1 MTMESS
7 IIGDE
12 DLEEYNEQLQCLI
25 ASTEGTLPGS
35 RGFGISPDVLDGTPG
50 ETLNKFAMSLQ
61 EKVEQFIPEIEVL
74 NVSGQ
79 MSDLESTP
87 DASSLNI
94 KIHIGRRDTE

>member
-1 MTMESS
+1 MAMESS

-25 ASTEGTLPGS
+25 ASTERTLPGS
-35 RGFGISPDVLDGTPG
+35 RGFGISPDVLDGPPG
-50 ETLNKFAMSLQ
+50 ETLNRLAMSLQ

-79 MSDLESTP
+79 TNDIENTP
-87 DASSLNI
+87 DDSSLTA
-94 KIHIGRRDTE
+94 KIYIGRRDTE